1 MNKEQQIEEFQ
12 NDIIDNL
19 FKGGTYGLA
28 EALYN
33 LGYRKT
39 FTSDLASDTQKA
51 YKEGN
56 IKGIEETVEKPV
68 DTSNRKYESIDGI
81 VSGFVVKDGK
91 ILYGTN
97 ILDGY
102 RHEFKDIHEI
112 CDELNNNMKK
122 IDRLMELN
130 NHLRF
135 QLDEL
140 KGDKND

>member
-1 MNKEQQIEEFQ
+1 MTRYDSYN
-12 NDIIDNL
+12 IDN
-19 FKGGTYGLA
+19 
-28 EALYN
+28 
-33 LGYRKT
+33 
-39 FTSDLASDTQKA
+39 DLW
-51 YKEGN
+51 YK
-56 IKGIEETVEKPV
+56 K
-68 DTSNRKYESIDGI
+68 ESIDDI
-81 VSGFVVKDGK
+81 VRGFVVKDGK
-91 ILYGTN
+91 ILYVTN